1 MNFRITLRNGN
12 QDESYINDIPI
23 IFQNDQFLIQG
34 DSLNIKWKNKDN
46 DSFFLF
52 GDILDIERI

>member
-34 DSLNIKWKNKDN
+34 DSLNIKWKIKTMIV
-46 DSFFLF
+46 FF
-52 GDILDIERI
+52 

>member
-46 DSFFLF
+46 DSFFNWGF
-52 GDILDIERI
+52 SWS

>member
-34 DSLNIKWKNKDN
+34 DSLNKNGKIKTMIV
-46 DSFFLF
+46 FF
-52 GDILDIERI
+52 